1 MKHTLPSLDSLKAF
15 ESAARHLSFSL
26 AADELCISKGAIS
39 YQIRKLEESIDCAL
53 FKRAVRQVY
62 LTDAGQKLFH
72 TTRRL
77 FNDLK
82 QTIDQL
88 TPTDT
93 DHHVVIAATTYVA
106 LRWLSSRIAR
116 FIERHP
122 DVSIVLQHS
131 VHEKDFK
138 LQDVDIA
145 IRWGP
150 LTSTPNSTLLFE
162 MPMPLYPVCSPEFL
176 KRYNIDNVQGLSAD
190 SLNLQPF
197 CDTTLLCEDRSF
209 DLWQQWF
216 GVKISPLLNPRRV
229 ISDANVRTQ
238 AAIDGQGWTMA
249 DALMSVELSN
259 RTLVAP
265 FDHQLEGYGYSLIAS
280 SGRYINKKA
289 KLLRDWLTED
299 IEEKLK
305 IESF

>member
-1 MKHTLPSLDSLKAF
+1 MKHALPSLDSLKAF

-26 AADELCISKGAIS
+26 AAAELCISKGAIS

-53 FKRAVRQVY
+53 FKRSVRQVY

-77 FNDLK
+77 FDDLK

-88 TPTDT
+88 TPTDA
-93 DHHVVIAATTYVA
+93 DHDVVIAATTYVA

-116 FIERHP
+116 FNERHL

-131 VHEKDFK
+131 VHENDFK

-150 LTSTPNSTLLFE
+150 LTNAQNNNLLFE
-162 MPMPLYPVCSPEFL
+162 MAMPLYPVCSPEFL
-176 KRYNIDNVQGLSAD
+176 QRFGVENTQGLSVD
-190 SLNLQPF
+190 VLNLPPF
-197 CDTTLLCEDRSF
+197 CDMALLCEDRSF

-216 GVKISPLLNPRRV
+216 GIENSPLLNPRRV

-249 DALMSVELSN
+249 DALMSAELSN
-259 RTLVAP
+259 NTLVSP
-265 FDHQLEGYGYSLIAS
+265 FDHQLEGYGYSLMAS
-280 SGRYINKKA
+280 SGRYVTKKA
-289 KLLRDWLTED
+289 KLLRDWLTAE
-299 IEEKLK
+299 IEE
-305 IESF
+305 SSH

>member
-15 ESAARHLSFSL
+15 ESAARQLSFSL
-26 AADELCISKGAIS
+26 AAEELCISKGAIS

-53 FKRAVRQVY
+53 FKRSVRQVY

-88 TPTDT
+88 APTDA
-93 DHHVVIAATTYVA
+93 DHDVVIAATTYVA

-116 FIERHP
+116 FNESHP
-122 DVSIVLQHS
+122 DVSIILQHS
-131 VHEKDFK
+131 VHEKGFK

-145 IRWGP
+145 IRWGS
-150 LTSTPNSTLLFE
+150 LTDTANSTLLFD

-176 KRYNIDNVQGLSAD
+176 QRFGVEDARGLSITC
-190 SLNLQPF
+190 LNASPF
-197 CDTTLLCEDRSF
+197 SDATLLCEDRNF

-216 GVKISPLLNPRRV
+216 GVQNAPLLNPRRV

-259 RTLVAP
+259 NTLVAP
-265 FDHQLEGYGYSLIAS
+265 FDHRLEGYGYSLMAS
-280 SGRYINKKA
+280 SGRYISKKS
-289 KLLRDWLTED
+289 KLLRDWLTAD
-299 IEEKLK
+299 IEINSK
-305 IESF
+305 

>member
-1 MKHTLPSLDSLKAF
+1 MKHALPSLDSLKAF
-15 ESAARHLSFSL
+15 ESAARQLSFSL
-26 AADELCISKGAIS
+26 AAEELCISKGAIS
-39 YQIRKLEESIDCAL
+39 YQIKKLEESIDCAL
-53 FKRAVRQVY
+53 FKRSVRQVY
-62 LTDAGQKLFH
+62 LTDAGQKLLH

-77 FNDLK
+77 FDDLK

-88 TPTDT
+88 APTDA
-93 DHHVVIAATTYVA
+93 DHDVVIAATTYVA

-116 FIERHP
+116 FNERQP

-131 VHEKDFK
+131 VHEKGFK

-150 LTSTPNSTLLFE
+150 LTDTPNSTLLFD
-162 MPMPLYPVCSPEFL
+162 MPMPLYPVCSPKFL
-176 KRYNIDNVQGLSAD
+176 QRSGVEKARGLSID
-190 SLNLQPF
+190 CLNSPPF
-197 CDTTLLCEDRSF
+197 SDTTLLCEDRSF

-216 GVKISPLLNPRRV
+216 GVQNAPLLNPRRV

-249 DALMSVELSN
+249 DALMSVELASG
-259 RTLVAP
+259 TLVSP
-265 FDHQLEGYGYSLIAS
+265 FDHQLEGYGYTLMASL
-280 SGRYINKKA
+280 GRYVSKKS

-299 IEEKLK
+299 IEMNL
-305 IESF
+305 